1 MNEYRPTGF
10 KLLPPV
16 VKNLLIINGLLFLG
30 SVSLGNSLG
39 FDLTKLLGLS
49 YFGSE
54 YFAPYQYVTH
64 LFMHG
69 DFSHLFF
76 NMFALWMFGNV
87 LENLWGPKKF
97 LIFYFVC
104 GLGAAALHTLINWIT
119 ISSIQDAFIAYKNT
133 PSPEAFAIFVKDY
146 VPEYSANVA
155 GFIQNWRID
164 LHNQSF
170 INETYKFIQDRI
182 TERINIPTVGA
193 SGAIFGL
200 LLAFGMMFPNS
211 LLYVYFAIPVKA
223 KYFVIFYG
231 AIELYAGVMNEPGDN
246 IAHFAHL
253 GGMLFGLLL
262 IIYWRKKRHK
272 RYDL

>member
-30 SVSLGNSLG
+30 SVSIASSLH
-39 FDLTKLLGLS
+39 FDLTQYLGLF
-49 YFGSE
+49 YFDSE
-54 YFAPYQYVTH
+54 YFVPYQYVTH

-87 LENLWGPKKF
+87 IENLWGPKKF

-104 GLGAAALHTLINWIT
+104 GLGAAALLTLINWIS

-133 PSPEAFAIFVKDY
+133 PSPDAFLKFVTEYFPQYKVNSAAIS
-146 VPEYSANVA
+146 E
-155 GFIQNWRID
+155 WRLD
-164 LHNQSF
+164 PSNTQY
-170 INETYKFIQDRI
+170 INGTYKLIQEAI
-182 TERINIPTVGA
+182 TAKINIPTVGA

-246 IAHFAHL
+246 VAHFAHL

-262 IIYWRKKRHK
+262 IIYWRKKRRG
-272 RYDL
+272 RYDT